1 MINNIARIL
10 IIEDEANIRKLISVN
25 LVARGYEVIEAQNA
39 QEGLARLRDASP
51 SVLLLDLKLP
61 DMSGWDILK
70 IIADDPAYRPIPII
84 IITASLGNTNMDY
97 VLYKNENLRKILK
110 KPISIQELTQE
121 VKEALS

>member
-1 MINNIARIL
+1 MDRIL

-25 LVARGYEVIEAQNA
+25 LMARGYEVIEAEDA

-51 SVLLLDLKLP
+51 AMLLLDIKLP
-61 DMSGWDILK
+61 DMTGWEVLK
-70 IIADDPAYRPIPII
+70 IMTNDPTYNPIPVIV
-84 IITASLGNTNMDY
+84 ITASLGSTNPDY
-97 VLYKNENLRKILK
+97 LLYKNEYLCRVLK